1 MCLESNPL
9 SMCLAGLEL
18 ENPTILASG
27 ILGYSAASLQRVA
40 KGGAGAVVTK
50 SIGVEPRVGYPN
62 PTVVQAESGLI
73 NAMGL
78 PNPGIDLYTEEIK
91 YSKVILRVPLIVSVF
106 GYSAEEYAKV
116 AKKAVDAG
124 ADAVELNVS
133 CPHVKQTGGE
143 IGQNPKLLREVVD
156 MVKASVG
163 KPVIVKLTPNVAD
176 IAEIARAAVK
186 GGADALTSV
195 NTLKAV
201 AIDSETTRPILSNVQ
216 GGLSGP
222 AIKPVALRCVYDI
235 REALSDVPI
244 IGCGGITD
252 WRDAVEFFLA
262 GACAVQVG
270 SAIALEDPEVFQA
283 LTKGVEVYL
292 RKKHYGS
299 VKEIVG
305 LAHRS

>member
-1 MCLESNPL
+1 MESNPL
-9 SMCLAGLEL
+9 STRLAGLEL

-27 ILGYSAASLQRVA
+27 ILGYSAESLHRVA

-50 SIGVEPRVGYPN
+50 SIGIEPRVGYAN

-78 PNPGIDLYTEEIK
+78 PNPGIDLYAQEIK
-91 YSKVILRVPLIVSVF
+91 YSKIILRLPLIVSVF
-106 GYSAEEYAKV
+106 GYSAEEYATV
-116 AKKAVDAG
+116 AKKAVAAG

-133 CPHVKQTGGE
+133 CPHVKQTGAE
-143 IGQNPKLLREVVD
+143 IGKNPKLLSEVVE
-156 MVKASVG
+156 MVKAAVG
-163 KPVIVKLTPNVAD
+163 KPVIVKLSPNVAD
-176 IAEIARAAVK
+176 IAAIARAAVES
-186 GGADALTSV
+186 GADALTAV
-195 NTLKAV
+195 NTLKAM
-201 AIDSETTRPILSNVQ
+201 AIDSETMRPILSNIK

-235 REALSDVPI
+235 REELPDVPI

-262 GACAVQVG
+262 GASAVQVG
-270 SAIALEDPEVFQA
+270 SAIALEDTEVFQA
-283 LTKGVEVYL
+283 ITRGVEVYL